1 MAVKYVKDFSYPK
14 HMGFHD
20 ASQPM
25 SQYAKGGRVA
35 MPSKAKASAKGMPAR
50 AKPNAPAKGAPKM
63 ESKPKMGK
71 GQGYAEGGRVPGYD
85 MDRLPAKN
93 PPGRGMDLAPS
104 KPEKGEYQGYA
115 KGGMTKGE
123 KKIGKVMREYKAGE
137 LHSGSKKGPKVKS
150 REQAIAIALS
160 EARKAGAKIQKK
172 AEGGMTEEERYG
184 KVGAEIRKLDPE
196 AYKNRPR
203 TLEGNLN
210 LLRELRAKSKKS
222 SDSDKSDKSDSVTE
236 SSTSTRGGPSRRGA
250 VGPTAM
256 ERRRQAEYQARNPQ
270 YRDREPGAEVVS
282 PEEFI
287 LGPKAKAAA
296 AGAAGVAAGYG
307 LKKMRDFLMRK
318 GQQAR
323 SQAEDVL
330 SGSGA
335 MSRSAA
341 AREAEAAAYAERLKN
356 AQRSPGMSGYAKGGM
371 IDYAKSS
378 KVKGVFSDEELA
390 YGNKKV
396 PYRGSPKKAK
406 MLGMQD
412 RQANEA
418 MQRAEKYAPG
428 LSLDMRAKGGKV
440 SHAEWEHSKMDL
452 AQDKK
457 LAKKYGMSLEQ
468 WEKSSLDKKHDRQQ
482 SMKGLKHGGMSSHR
496 RKPMYGGGRC

>member
-1 MAVKYVKDFSYPK
+1 MAVKYVKEFSYPK
-14 HMGFHD
+14 HMGFHE
-20 ASQPM
+20 ASEPM
-25 SQYAKGGRVA
+25 SQYAKGGQVS

-50 AKPNAPAKGAPKM
+50 AKPNAPARGAARM

-71 GQGYAEGGRVPGYD
+71 GQGYAEGGRVPGYE

-104 KPEKGEYQGYA
+104 KPERGEYQGYA

-123 KKIGKVMREYKAGE
+123 KKIGKVMREYKKGE
-137 LHSGSKKGPKVKS
+137 LHSGSKKGPVVKNPK
-150 REQAIAIALS
+150 QAIAIALA

-196 AYKNRPR
+196 AYKNRPK

-210 LLRELRAKSKKS
+210 LLRELREKNKKS
-222 SDSDKSDKSDSVTE
+222 LDSEKSDKSDSVTE
-236 SSTSTRGGPSRRGA
+236 KSTSTRGGPSRRSATGQSA
-250 VGPTAM
+250 IEM
-256 ERRRQAEYQARNPQ
+256 RKQRDYLERNPQ
-270 YRDREPGAEVVS
+270 YKDREPGAEIVS

-287 LGPKAKAAA
+287 LGPKAKAALA
-296 AGAAGVAAGYG
+296 GAGAAAAGYG
-307 LKKMRDFLMRK
+307 LKKARDFLMRR
-318 GQQAR
+318 GQKAR
-323 SQAEDVL
+323 SQSEDVL

-356 AQRSPGMSGYAKGGM
+356 AQRSPGMSGYAEGGM
-371 IDYAKSS
+371 VDYAKSS

-390 YGNKKV
+390 YGNKKE

-412 RQANEA
+412 RRARQA

-440 SHAEWEHSKMDL
+440 SHSEWEHSKMDL

-482 SMKGLKHGGMSSHR
+482 SMKGLKDGGMSMYR
-496 RKPMYGGGRC
+496 RKPMYGGGKC